1 MQQSEGLYSLGEKM
15 NLSKCLATIEEDK
28 KVIAP
33 CQHLSYFPLVVDHC
47 QGSIITDLD
56 GNEFIDFLSSAS
68 GLNLGS
74 CNPAIT
80 EAIHKQSDRF
90 ALYTGAYSYNEPMIR
105 YAKQLASVY
114 PGGID
119 VKVVF
124 GNSGS
129 DCNDAA
135 VKFARAYTGRT
146 KIITF
151 LNGYHGSTFGSGAMS
166 SCTIRMKSRMGPFPP
181 EFYYFPF
188 FGSDVEDA
196 YCEEH
201 CMDAMREA
209 FATWLPANEVAAVVI
224 EPMQGDGGL
233 LPAHPIF
240 MKQLYELCQDN
251 GILFISEE
259 VQQGLWRT
267 GKWFSIEHY
276 GIIPD
281 GIVMGKSVGAS
292 LALGVFM
299 GRKEIMD
306 SLPAPAHVFTLSGN
320 PLACAAGR
328 AAFEE
333 FQSETFQ
340 KQLFSNTELLEREAA
355 ILKNKHPDLI
365 CFVRNMGMS
374 MGIGVRCGKWHES
387 HTDASATFKI
397 LFRCYELGLIIIS
410 VGGNVLRVQ
419 PPLNIEPE
427 LIRKGFSILDCAMRD
442 FESGIIPDSVYR
454 YQAGW

>member
-1 MQQSEGLYSLGEKM
+1 M
-15 NLSKCLATIEEDK
+15 NLSKCMAAITEDK

-47 QGSIITDLD
+47 RGSVITDLD
-56 GNEFIDFLSSAS
+56 GNEYIDFLSSAS

-74 CNPAIT
+74 CDSAVT
-80 EAIHKQSDRF
+80 EAIHKQSERF
-90 ALYTGAYSYNEPMIR
+90 TLYTGAYSYNVPMIR

-119 VKVVF
+119 VKVAF
-124 GNSGS
+124 GNCGS

-135 VKFARAYTGRT
+135 IKFARAYTGRP

-151 LNGYHGSTFGSGAMS
+151 INGYHGSTFGSSAMS
-166 SCTIRMKSRMGPFPP
+166 SCTTRMKSRMGPFPP
-181 EFYYFPF
+181 EIYYFPF
-188 FGSDVEDA
+188 CGADVEDA

-201 CMDAMREA
+201 CLDEMRQA
-209 FATWLPANEVAAVVI
+209 FTTWLPANEVAAVII

-240 MKQLYELCQDN
+240 MKQLYELCQEN

-276 GIIPD
+276 GIVPD

-292 LALGVFM
+292 LTLGVFM

-306 SLPAPAHVFTLSGN
+306 CLPAPAHVFTLSGN
-320 PLACAAGR
+320 PLACAAGS
-328 AAFEE
+328 AAFEQFQGEE
-333 FQSETFQ
+333 FQT
-340 KQLFSNTELLEREAA
+340 KLANNTELLEREAA
-355 ILKNKHPDLI
+355 TLKKKHPALI
-365 CFVRNMGMS
+365 RFVRSMGMS
-374 MGIGVRCGKWHES
+374 MGIGVQSGVWYKP
-387 HTDASATFKI
+387 HTDATATFKI

-410 VGGNVLRVQ
+410 VAGNVLRVQ

-427 LIRKGFSILDCAMRD
+427 LIQKGFSILDRAMSD
-442 FESGIIPDSVYR
+442 YEAGQIPDSVLQ